1 VDVAEL
7 ESNRHSSPQDRLR
20 VVVADDDPLARRV
33 LRDALERGGIS
44 VIAQPGTGREAVEL
58 TLHYAPDLLLTDW
71 RMPDGDG
78 LEVIRRLRRAGAC
91 VPIVV
96 LSSSADEEAALAAL
110 HAGAVGFLTKE
121 LALGDLPRTLR
132 AVAGGEAAISRR
144 LDRRL
149 IDRLRA
155 TSAGCLG
162 VRPVRSSLTSR
173 EWEVLDLLCAS
184 RSTEDIATRLT
195 LSSET
200 VRSHVKSILRK
211 LGVASRSEAVALAP
225 QLRMPS
231 LG

>member
-1 VDVAEL
+1 MAEL
-7 ESNRHSSPQDRLR
+7 AGSHSSPQDRLR

-44 VIAQPGTGREAVEL
+44 VIAQPATGREAVEL
-58 TLHYAPDLLLTDW
+58 TLHYGPDLLLTDW
-71 RMPDGDG
+71 QMPDGDG
-78 LEVIRRLRRAGAC
+78 LEVIRRVRRAGAG

-110 HAGAVGFLTKE
+110 YAGAVGFLTKDV
-121 LALGDLPRTLR
+121 ALGGLPRTLR
-132 AVAGGEAAISRR
+132 AVAGGESAISRR
-144 LDRRL
+144 LDRCL

-155 TSAGCLG
+155 SSAGCLG
-162 VRPVRSSLTSR
+162 VRPVRSPLTSR

-184 RSTEDIATRLT
+184 CATDDIALRLT
-195 LSSET
+195 LSAET

-231 LG
+231 